1 MADKNKIR
9 ELLARLDALPT
20 KEVGDFADQIVSS
33 KMKGLTEELRNDASV
48 AKMNEISGKL
58 DQFKTEF
65 NLAPLSDALDEINQ
79 TIADKE
85 TELKSLIDQK
95 GIELTNAQQ
104 ASDAVNGQIT
114 DQLSSEL
121 EALRTGLGSLSDP
134 KNSIEEL
141 RVEFKSLA
149 DSFTGSQTSFQS
161 SLDETK
167 GLIPDIAPLSDSLA
181 TLGQNIES
189 VRADLLQRIA
199 SIGGGQANRNIKFSG
214 SVLTRYTDLNFL
226 GTSYTNNDTTK
237 MADVTFPAG
246 GGGGGSPTIG
256 GAVIGGSDR
265 AVLFIHPSSV
275 LSQDVNNFSFQD
287 NATTPQALATN
298 TNVALSINTGGD
310 TTGTD
315 AVNIYAQIDAYLPNS
330 AITNSLTGFN
340 TDGAFPGFTAS
351 SSQGTGI
358 SPTISL
364 TGDAIGGFSGWGYTG
379 GTPSYQNLGGMMITA
394 VGTTSTNLG
403 GQLDFYTKANNGSLI
418 GNLSLLNNGQL
429 VQHSAAAAN
438 GFALYNTVD
447 EVTNYEYV
455 FQKWTANTFVIA
467 QTFGGTGANRLINI
481 GIAGGA
487 GSTTLTR
494 YLSIGGG
501 SSTVGRFQFID
512 STSSNQPLIGFGN
525 TFTSTNGLQ
534 TALTML
540 TNVNQAGTAGYT
552 MLLVN
557 PTISSTGSGNQLLAD
572 FQTGSVSHV
581 NISSAGTLTIQ
592 NNITAAA
599 WTTNG
604 TQLAILAATLSDNTS
619 AAGTVTTSVAN
630 GIGIPTFTTPANA
643 VTYTN
648 GATLYIAG
656 APINGTNVTIT
667 NKYSLLV
674 AGGSTQF
681 NGTLTVGGLSALT
694 GGFSSATGG
703 SFTAN
708 FFANA
713 AAGIS
718 AGISAASF
726 LFAGASTI
734 MARAGFSGNTST
746 ALGAGNSYTNVIV
759 ASSPATTSG
768 SAGVHA
774 LLANMVVNPLG
785 TITASVG
792 TVTNTAS
799 LYINGAA
806 TATVTG
812 ANYGLWVN
820 SADSRF
826 DGNVILGTAGNKI
839 TIATGSNASA
849 GQATL
854 VGGTVTVNTT
864 AVTASS
870 LIFLTDATTGALTNV
885 GSLTVGTKT
894 AGVSFVINS
903 TNPLDTSNVN
913 YFIIN

>member
-447 EVTNYEYV
+447 EVTNFE
-455 FQKWTANTFVIA
+455 KGELNWNANVLTLA
-467 QTFGGTGANRLINI
+467 TSNGGTGTARNLVLMGGARTFTISA
-481 GIAGGA
+481 AGTSAGNYIFSTGA
-487 GSTTLTR
+487 GSG
-494 YLSIGGG
+494 IPGVVINGGFSNSTGTAVSLQISPTITGTSTAAYTGLLINPTFSSSG
-501 SSTVGRFQFID
+501 SS
-512 STSSNQPLIGFGN
+512 S
-525 TFTSTNGLQ
+525 
-534 TALTML
+534 
-540 TNVNQAGTAGYT
+540 
-552 MLLVN
+552 
-557 PTISSTGSGNQLLAD
+557 QLLAD